1 MISLFISNSNVAYT
15 SNNGSKISLSMN
27 PAISLDPEKK
37 YYASAY
43 EIDCVYCFPNIITGK
58 NDIFT
63 FSELVG
69 GVQTTFTWTISQG
82 IYSISALQEEINRA
96 TQEKCQ
102 RTNLFVL
109 DPDESSSHVYIHF
122 MSITGTIDCTVA
134 NCMMSIIGYPANSG
148 ILGPVLHNNDFYEG
162 NKAQLNNIQNVY
174 LFCFFFGNGSH
185 ENAQSKNILASLT
198 PDVSPFS
205 TIMYRG

>member
-1 MISLFISNSNVAYT
+1 MRLIVFIVFQISLLEEMT
-15 SNNGSKISLSMN
+15 
-27 PAISLDPEKK
+27 
-37 YYASAY
+37 
-43 EIDCVYCFPNIITGK
+43 
-58 NDIFT
+58 
-63 FSELVG
+63 ELVG

-122 MSITGTIDCTVA
+122 MSITATIDCTVT
-134 NCMMSIIGYPANSG
+134 NYMMSITGYPTDSG
-148 ILGPVLHNNDFYEG
+148 ILGPVLHNNNFYEG
-162 NKAQLNNIQNVY
+162 NKAQLNNIQNIY
-174 LFCFFFGNGSH
+174 LLCSFVNGWRMQCQKKFS
-185 ENAQSKNILASLT
+185 IFT

-205 TIMYRG
+205 TIMYRVLSIHSKIFFLNLYFAPRVSSIHNES